1 MELLKERMYKMK
13 NEIKILLLESK
24 KTPLPKEENSIKK
37 SKKTR
42 NEEGEMNKS
51 DKGKEQS

>member
-24 KTPLPKEENSIKK
+24 KSPLSKEENSIKK